1 MAHNHTVVFKSS
13 VRGQVGSS
21 ALAQKIVCFDPVCDQ
36 IGSSALASK
45 IVRFSSKDRPLRP

>member
-1 MAHNHTVVFKSS
+1 MSYNHTVVSKSQ

-21 ALAQKIVCFDPVCDQ
+21 ALVQKIVCFDPVCIQ

-45 IVRFSSKDRPLRP
+45 IVRFSSKDRPL